1 MRPVSRQEGQIVIRL
16 VLAGALIVALVP
28 PVYSGELDRRRI
40 VRSTS
45 WEPDGCYKPN
55 PPSTYVDDDVQGFNR
70 AVEEYNSYIGDVQI
84 YLKCIVSKAED
95 DLRIFRII
103 LDDSVDELKSEIISE
118 AESGKRDLERSRDML
133 D

>member
-1 MRPVSRQEGQIVIRL
+1 MIRL

-40 VRSTS
+40 ARSTG

-55 PPSTYVDDDVQGFNR
+55 PPSTYVNDDVQGFSR

-84 YLKCIVSKAED
+84 YLKCIVSEAED

-118 AESGKRDLERSRDML
+118 AESGKSDLERARDML
-133 D
+133 DLR